1 VNSRK
6 LWVMIVVCALHL
18 SAVGEEATHQASRF
32 LEAGSTRQAK
42 AVLLSTLN
50 KEPKNARAHEL
61 LGDVYRREGNANAAA
76 REYRRALELGIR
88 DSELLSNLATVDT
101 WTRHF
106 TEARKLYKRQLEF
119 SPFPQDARRE
129 LENLEY
135 QRGLSI
141 FS

>member
-6 LWVMIVVCALHL
+6 LWVMIVACALHL
-18 SAVGEEATHQASRF
+18 SAVGEEARHQASRF

-88 DSELLSNLATVDT
+88 DSELLSNLAT
-101 WTRHF
+101 
-106 TEARKLYKRQLEF
+106 
-119 SPFPQDARRE
+119 SP
-129 LENLEY
+129 
-135 QRGLSI
+135 
-141 FS
+141 